1 MRKVLFCLL
10 AVATACTANK
20 SSSADSAKAAGS
32 DSAAAVAANDE
43 GAGRDA
49 IGKIRSEWQAAAD
62 RKDST
67 AVAAFYTDDAVLA
80 TSGAPVATG
89 KTEIQK
95 TLGRMVNLTKFG
107 KIESKEL
114 VVSGDNAYDYGTF
127 SDEVTPLNGKTTKED
142 GYYIVT
148 LHKQSDGSWKITHHV
163 STTPPKAP

>member
-10 AVATACTANK
+10 AVATACTTNK
-20 SSSADSAKAAGS
+20 SSSADSAMASGS
-32 DSAAAVAANDE
+32 DSTAVVAANDE
-43 GAGRDA
+43 AAGKDA

-67 AVAAFYTDDAVLA
+67 AVAAFYADDAVMA

-89 KTEIQK
+89 KAEIEK
-95 TLGRMVNLTKFG
+95 TLGRMVNLTKFS
-107 KIESKEL
+107 KIDSKEL

-127 SDEVTPLNGKTTKED
+127 TDEVTLPNGKKATEN

-148 LHKQSDGSWKITHHV
+148 LHRQGDGSWKITHHV

>member
-20 SSSADSAKAAGS
+20 SSSADSAKASGS
-32 DSAAAVAANDE
+32 DSTAAVAANDE

-67 AVAAFYTDDAVLA
+67 AVAALYADDAVLA

-89 KTEIQK
+89 KAEIEK
-95 TLGRMVNLTKFG
+95 TLGRMVNLTKFE
-107 KIESKEL
+107 KIDSKDL
-114 VVSGDNAYDYGTF
+114 VVSGDNASDYGTF
-127 SDEVTPLNGKTTKED
+127 SDEVTLPNGKKAKED
-142 GYYIVT
+142 GYYLVT
-148 LHKQSDGSWKITHHV
+148 LRKQGDGSWKITHHV